1 MEDRKLWQLVQP
13 AHFPKFAA
21 AFVGDRR
28 GTTVLTYALVFPIFL
43 LLVFGAA
50 TVWRVVSIKQS
61 LDVATYTAV
70 RHLSREGQ
78 NLGYANVG
86 KYDSYVWEQNAHREI
101 DEYVRS
107 QVRRNPFV
115 GEEDDV
121 QITIVPPVDADC
133 LWYAPQNDARALNNI
148 RFTVTTVL
156 ALRSP
161 IQIPF
166 LDRGEEPTTFT
177 FTLTER
183 HSDHVECSRLPPFR
197 WPPEEN
203 DIF

>member
-1 MEDRKLWQLVQP
+1 MLWC
-13 AHFPKFAA
+13 
-21 AFVGDRR
+21 
-28 GTTVLTYALVFPIFL
+28 
-43 LLVFGAA
+43 
-50 TVWRVVSIKQS
+50 
-61 LDVATYTAV
+61 
-70 RHLSREGQ
+70 
-78 NLGYANVG
+78 
-86 KYDSYVWEQNAHREI
+86 YVWEQNAHREI